1 VKIDFV
7 IFLRVRANVV
17 RKQTNYFNPDTDYGV
32 DRGYNWFVQI
42 LKRQIRTRD

>member
-7 IFLRVRANVV
+7 IFIRIQPNVV
-17 RKQTNYFNPDTDYGV
+17 RKQTSYFNPDTDYGV

-42 LKRQIRTRD
+42 